1 MDVLTFR
8 TGLETVLADHLG
20 TLTFTNGS
28 TTPAISVR
36 ASGDSL
42 PAGTTVTGLE
52 VVIVRD
58 PSPVPVRQYRNEQGF
73 SRWTVYLID
82 WSSATS
88 LQELAELLI
97 DRYPGSTIST
107 LGAPRN
113 LGPKAQLRVDIQTD
127 PEAAVI

>member
-8 TGLETVLADHLG
+8 TELQTVLSAHLG
-20 TLTFTNGS
+20 TLTFSNGS

-36 ASGDSL
+36 AAGESL
-42 PAGTTVTGLE
+42 PAGTTVVGLE

-58 PSPVPVRQYRNEQGF
+58 PNPVPVRQYANEQAF

-82 WSSATS
+82 WGASTS
-88 LQELAELLI
+88 LQDLAELLI
-97 DRYPGSTIST
+97 ARYPSSTVST

-113 LGPKAQLRVDIQTD
+113 LGPKAQLRIDIQTNPD
-127 PEAAVI
+127 AAA